1 MPDADAYFVR
11 PILCT
16 GMLEDCEFYGCHSEC
31 LRIEKRETNTFC
43 SPERSKVTGMA
54 IIGSRCKDPITSP
67 KTALRPFKQTGGG
80 LSVSYNPF
88 MFIEFS
94 VFTLFID
101 GAKDV
106 GF

>member
-1 MPDADAYFVR
+1 M
-11 PILCT
+11 
-16 GMLEDCEFYGCHSEC
+16 
-31 LRIEKRETNTFC
+31 KTNIFC
-43 SPERSKVTGMA
+43 SLVCSKPAGMVDYRA
-54 IIGSRCKDPITSP
+54 TVQKPYNPPLNGSE
-67 KTALRPFKQTGGG
+67 AVKQTGGG

-88 MFIEFS
+88 MFIEFP